1 VAHLT
6 GVDTDIARHHPS
18 RGAYSH
24 TATIVALDKPL
35 AYALDGLSTSST
47 VDGLILGARGL
58 ALAWLSH
65 LLNASA
71 FDDRYVGVVV
81 GEIWW

>member
-1 VAHLT
+1 MAA
-6 GVDTDIARHHPS
+6 IA
-18 RGAYSH
+18 
-24 TATIVALDKPL
+24 ALDKSP

-47 VDGLILGARGL
+47 VDGLILGTRGL
-58 ALAWLSH
+58 VLVWLNH
-65 LLNASA
+65 LLNAST